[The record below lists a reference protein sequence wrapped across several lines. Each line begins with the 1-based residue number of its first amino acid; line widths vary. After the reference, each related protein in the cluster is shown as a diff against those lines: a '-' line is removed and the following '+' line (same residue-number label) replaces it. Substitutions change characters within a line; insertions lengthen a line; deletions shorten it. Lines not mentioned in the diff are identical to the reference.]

1 MFFCEAN
8 SLGFVGLIRSLF
20 HILPVFT
27 TLYNCKYP
35 FLACKLYELS
45 GNLGFRESF
54 RGIWIEELNPGLY

>member
-1 MFFCEAN
+1 MFFCEVN

-45 GNLGFRESF
+45 GNLGFRDV
-54 RGIWIEELNPGLY
+54 